1 MNLDRLVSWGTLL
14 DPRPPA
20 RRRLEAFQDARL
32 CRLVRHAYFTVP
44 WYRAKLDRLGVL
56 PETIRG
62 RTDLEVLPCVTKEEL
77 RAAGETAL
85 SRDFAGGR
93 LVRRQ
98 TSGSSG
104 LPMTVTFSP
113 GEERMLMV
121 LRLLILFRLGLR
133 PHHRIATIWPPQRTG
148 RLSWVLR
155 WAQGVRLFRFHEI
168 DVKADHREIA
178 RRLLEI
184 RPHIL
189 IGYPN
194 ILCLAAA
201 ELTAAGR
208 TWSPHMVLAGGETL
222 TAGARRFLEKVF
234 GCEVT
239 ELYGCHELNLI
250 AWQCRHSGLLHVCE
264 EGVLVEV
271 LREDNTP
278 AAEGEAGELVG
289 TALHS
294 FAQPLLRY
302 RLGDVVTRG
311 PQPCPCGLPYATLAG
326 IRGRRVDRLML
337 PDGGSIS
344 GLHLLDE
351 VGRTQSWVRQYRL
364 VQEDQRHVVLQLVP
378 LRRPCC
384 EELASLQA
392 LVSAQL
398 APTFEWRIEQVDSL
412 PAGCD
417 GKFRLVESR
426 VQRNFD

>member
-1 MNLDRLVSWGTLL
+1 MTLDRLVSLGILL

-32 CRLVRHAYFTVP
+32 RRLVRHAGSTVP
-44 WYRAKLDRLGVL
+44 WYRAKLDRLGIR

-62 RTDLEVLPCVTKEEL
+62 RADLEMLPCITKDEL

-85 SRDFAGGR
+85 SRQFAGSR
-93 LVRRQ
+93 LVRRR

-104 LPMTVTFSP
+104 LPLTVTFTP
-113 GEERMLMV
+113 GEERILMS
-121 LRLLILFRLGLR
+121 LRLRVLFRLGLR

-148 RLSWVLR
+148 RLPWVLR
-155 WAQGVRLFRFHEI
+155 WAQGAGLFRFHEI
-168 DVKADHREIA
+168 DVTADHREIA

-184 RPHIL
+184 RPHIV

-194 ILCLAAA
+194 ILCLVAA
-201 ELTAAGR
+201 ELTTAGR
-208 TWSPHMVLAGGETL
+208 TWSPHRVLAGGETL
-222 TAGARRFLEKVF
+222 TAGARRYLATVF

-239 ELYGCHELNLI
+239 EVYGSHEFNLI
-250 AWQCRHSGLLHVCE
+250 AWQCRDTGMLHVCG

-271 LREDNTP
+271 LREDGSP

-302 RLGDVVTRG
+302 RLGDIVTRG
-311 PQPCPCGLPYATLAG
+311 PDPCPCGLPYATLAE

-337 PDGGSIS
+337 PDGGSVS

-364 VQEDQRHVVLQLVP
+364 VQEDRRRVVLQLVP
-378 LRRPCC
+378 MRHPGA
-384 EELASLQA
+384 EELASLEA

-398 APTFEWRIEQVDSL
+398 APTFEWRVELVHSL
-412 PAGCD
+412 PAGRD
-417 GKFRLVESR
+417 GKSRLVESR
-426 VQRNFD
+426 VQRTFD